1 MKNQTSPI
9 DDLKH
14 IRQMME
20 ESSKFLSLSGL
31 SGVAVGT
38 VALIGAAIAHF
49 HILDSG
55 ALKYDEYLRVLPG
68 YYNKGIRF
76 SLIFLALVILAAAI
90 TSAWYISYRKS
101 RKLHVVFW
109 TPSTKNMVFGLLSI
123 LVTGGLFCLILIYH
137 GYFRIIAS
145 VMLLFYG
152 IALINASKY
161 SKHDIKT
168 LGYAEIILGLLSA
181 FWLHYGLLFWTVGFG
196 LVHIVYGIM
205 MYMKYDLKTNE

>member
-1 MKNQTSPI
+1 MKQQSSPI

-31 SGVAVGT
+31 SGIAVGT
-38 VALIGAAIAHF
+38 VALIGAAVAHF
-49 HILDSG
+49 YILDSG
-55 ALKYDEYLRVLPG
+55 AVKYDEYLRVLPG
-68 YYNKGIRF
+68 YFNKGIRI
-76 SLIFLALVILAAAI
+76 SMILTALVVLVAAL

-101 RKLHVVFW
+101 RKLHIGFW
-109 TPSTKNMVFGLLSI
+109 TPSTKNMVYGLLSV
-123 LVTGGLFCLILIYH
+123 LVTGGLFCLILIYQ

-161 SKHDIKT
+161 SKQDIKT
-168 LGYAEIILGLLSA
+168 LGYTEILLGLLA
-181 FWLHYGLLFWTVGFG
+181 ALWLNHGLLFWTIGFG
-196 LVHIVYGIM
+196 LVHIVYGIL
-205 MYMKYDLKTNE
+205 MYVKYDLKAN